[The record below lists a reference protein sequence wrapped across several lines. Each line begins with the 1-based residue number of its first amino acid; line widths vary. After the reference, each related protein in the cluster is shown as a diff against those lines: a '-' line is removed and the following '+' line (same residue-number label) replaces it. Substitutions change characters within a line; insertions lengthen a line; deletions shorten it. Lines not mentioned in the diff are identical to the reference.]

1 MKLKS
6 PLARRLTLGGLA
18 LLLLGALAFV
28 ALRTGPLAATR
39 VTVTQVREGSLSPAI
54 FGIGTVEARRSWMI
68 GPTVAGRV
76 LAVKVDVGDR
86 VKAGQLLAE
95 MDPVDLDQRLAALDA
110 ALARAGS
117 AQAAAQAQVS
127 DAAARRELA
136 AINARRNQ
144 ELAAKNFISAGA
156 LEARLQEKASADAAL
171 QAAQANLSGSG
182 QDLVRQQADLSGSG
196 QDLVRQQAER
206 AALRQQRGNVRLLA
220 PADGVVTSRDAEAG
234 STVVAGQPVLRLM
247 DPASL
252 WVRLRVDQGRS
263 AGLTPG
269 LPASIVLRSQA
280 HAPLAG
286 QVARVELLADSV
298 AEERIAQVAFD
309 ASPAGLPLAAAVG
322 EMAEVTL
329 RLPPTPAALLLPNAS
344 IRHHQNQ
351 TGVWRMDGGEP
362 VFVPVQLGAH
372 SLDGQVQVQGGLKAG
387 DEVVVYSQKAIV
399 PGARVQVVDALVKPA
414 AGAAGSSGAKQAE
427 P

>member
-6 PLARRLTLGGLA
+6 PLMRRLTLVGLV

-68 GPTVAGRV
+68 GPTVPGRV
-76 LAVKVDVGDR
+76 LTVKVDVGDS

-110 ALARAGS
+110 SLARAGS

-156 LEARLQEKASADAAL
+156 LEARMQEKASADAAL

-182 QDLVRQQADLSGSG
+182 QDMTRQK
-196 QDLVRQQAER
+196 AER
-206 AALRQQRGNVRLLA
+206 AALQQQRGNVRLLA

-263 AGLTPG
+263 AGLAPG
-269 LPASIVLRSQA
+269 LPASIVLRSRPRL
-280 HAPLAG
+280 PLAG

-309 ASPAGLPLAAAVG
+309 ASPAALPRSAAVG

-329 RLPPTPAALLLPNAS
+329 QLPPTPAALLLPNAS

-351 TGVWRMDGGEP
+351 TGVWRMDGGKP
-362 VFVPVQLGAH
+362 VFVPVQLGAY
-372 SLDGQVQVQGGLKAG
+372 SLDGQVQVQGDLKAG
-387 DEVVVYSQKAIV
+387 DEVVVYSQKTMA

-414 AGAAGSSGAKQAE
+414 AGAT